1 MNCLIVDDEPIAVDV
16 IKVHLEKIPFVNIVG
31 QTTSALEAIEI
42 INSNAIDVLFLDIQ
56 MPELTGIELLNS
68 LQQQPMVIFTTA
80 YPDYAIKSY
89 DFDTVDYLMKPIS
102 FNAILTS
109 VNKANARLAEKI
121 SEPAPTTEFIFVKT
135 AYKTVKILLSEIYY
149 LESTKD
155 YVTFHLEDVKIKTQL
170 TLSSIEEQLPS
181 KTFVRI
187 HRSYIIAIDKINEI
201 ERNTLL
207 INGDR
212 LSIGTNYKTEFKRLI
227 ETKRLA

>member
-16 IKVHLEKIPFVNIVG
+16 IKAHLEKIPFVNIVG
-31 QTTSALEAIEI
+31 QTTSALEAIEM

-102 FNAILTS
+102 FNAILKS
-109 VNKANARLAEKI
+109 VNKANARLAEK
-121 SEPAPTTEFIFVKT
+121 ATEANSASDFIFVKT

-181 KTFVRI
+181 QIFVRI

-201 ERNTLL
+201 ERNTLF

>member
-1 MNCLIVDDEPIAVDV
+1 MNCLIVDDEPIALDV
-16 IKVHLEKIPFVNIVG
+16 IKAHLEKIPFVNIVG
-31 QTTSALEAIEI
+31 QTTSAFEAIEM
-42 INSNAIDVLFLDIQ
+42 INSNDIDVLFLDIQ

-68 LQQQPMVIFTTA
+68 LQLQPMVIFTTA

-102 FNAILTS
+102 FNAILKS
-109 VNKANARLAEKI
+109 VNKANARLAEKTT
-121 SEPAPTTEFIFVKT
+121 EAVPATEFIFVKT
-135 AYKTVKILLSEIYY
+135 AYKTVKILLPEIFY

-181 KTFVRI
+181 KTFFRI